1 MNILFLLVLFG
12 EFIDIFIFISEFVYF
27 VIVMLNIKEILV
39 YGNNILLKVGMIFF
53 VDVDLS

>member
-12 EFIDIFIFISEFVYF
+12 EFIDIFIFISELVYF